1 MDQLYVLA
9 DCGWSSVQQSR
20 VIGGE
25 TAKPGAW
32 PWQIALYKNGRYNCG
47 GSLISARWVVT
58 ASHCISGQTGYE
70 VVLGETVVY
79 SFSLVGEYDY
89 FS

>member
-9 DCGWSSVQQSR
+9 DCGRSSVQQSR

-25 TAKPGAW
+25 NAKPGAW
-32 PWQIALYKNGRYNCG
+32 PWQIALYKYGRYSCG

-58 ASHCISGQTGYE
+58 ASHCVGSYGGQTDYE
-70 VVLGETVVY
+70 VVI
-79 SFSLVGEYDY
+79 GEY
-89 FS
+89 